1 MRVNMVGA
9 FPRGK
14 IVVPL
19 DTWLIYVNGRLIIVC
34 FQETVIQYSYGWNVN
49 TFINILIKASAISVS
64 VFLKNHFIGSN
75 VSMMD
80 IIYYIFTIIWL
91 YYYWTE

>member
-9 FPRGK
+9 FPRGE

-34 FQETVIQYSYGWNVN
+34 FQETVIQYSYG
-49 TFINILIKASAISVS
+49 
-64 VFLKNHFIGSN
+64 
-75 VSMMD
+75 
-80 IIYYIFTIIWL
+80 
-91 YYYWTE
+91 